1 MVCLPC
7 TMGRGGTKATLYL
20 MLWGPLTSS
29 IRMWGIA
36 ALCVVFTNRLAKELC
51 VAEKEALPQE
61 LKEGKEGH
69 ELTGLVE
76 FLEWVQ
82 TRLLDAGSHCAT
94 PLSSSSQVLIDRAK
108 FPENTLISVE
118 RYVDEMVSQ
127 LPNLDT

>member
-1 MVCLPC
+1 M
-7 TMGRGGTKATLYL
+7 LYL
-20 MLWGPLTSS
+20 NSNS
-29 IRMWGIA
+29 
-36 ALCVVFTNRLAKELC
+36 LAKELC

-82 TRLLDAGSHCAT
+82 MRLLDAGSHCAT
-94 PLSSSSQVLIDRAK
+94 PLTSSSPVLIDRAK
-108 FPENTLISVE
+108 FPENTLVSVE
-118 RYVDEMVSQ
+118 RYVDEMLSQ